1 MNKNISEIINA
12 AIEKELPDLVF
23 KNAKII
29 DVFSLEVIDGDIA
42 VLDDMIIGIGKYHNA
57 KKVIDLKGKFVSPG
71 LIEAHV
77 HIESSLIIPEN
88 FSTVLL
94 KHGITTAVIDPHEIA
109 NVMGIDGIR
118 YMIDSTENTELDIF
132 VMLPSC
138 VPSTPYESS
147 GAVLRAADLKNFYSH
162 PRVLGLGEL
171 MNYPGLLDSDAD
183 LLQKILDAK
192 SFNLSVDGHA
202 PSISAQGL
210 NAYISAGI
218 TTDHECETYEEMKL
232 RLERGMYVF
241 IREGTAAKNLEA
253 LIKYVNYKNNDLICF
268 CTDDKEIIDIEKEG
282 SIDYCVRKAVSFGL
296 DPLLAIKMGSYNAA
310 KAHKLYDR
318 GAIAPGKKAD
328 LVILDDLENFTVS
341 AVYKDGK
348 LIDENPKSDFLKIN
362 DHKIF
367 ISEDISWDIKL
378 NSDKIRA
385 VGLVPN
391 NLFTNEYIMNVETD
405 KNGNFVP
412 DSKKDAVKLFIVE
425 RHSPQNN
432 NVGRGIL
439 HGLKIKKGVI
449 ATTIGHDSHNLIM
462 AGYNNEDFSLALK
475 TLKELNGGITV
486 VADGNVLAVL
496 PLETAGLMTSRPVAE
511 VLEKLEELNKAL
523 IQIGFTGD
531 FSPFLSLSFL
541 SLPVI
546 PKLKITDMGLFDVE
560 KFGFVNIEV

>member
-1 MNKNISEIINA
+1 MTKNISELINA
-12 AIEKELPDLVF
+12 ATEKTLPDLVF
-23 KNAKII
+23 KNAKIV
-29 DVFSLEVIDGDIA
+29 DVFSLEIMEGDIA
-42 VLDDMIIGIGKYHNA
+42 VLDDMIVGIGEYHNA
-57 KKVIDLKGKFVSPG
+57 KKIIDLNGKFVSPG

-94 KHGITTAVIDPHEIA
+94 KHGVTTAVIDPHEIA
-109 NVMGIDGIR
+109 NVMGTEGIQ

-132 VMLPSC
+132 IMLPSC
-138 VPSTPYESS
+138 VPSTQYESS
-147 GAVLRAADLKNFYSH
+147 GAVLKAADLTGFYSH

-171 MNYPGLLDSDAD
+171 MNYPGLLGLDTD
-183 LLQKILDAK
+183 LLQKIYDAK
-192 SFNLSVDGHA
+192 SQNLAVDGHA

-232 RLERGMYVF
+232 RLQRGMYVF
-241 IREGTAAKNLEA
+241 IREGTAARNLEA

-282 SIDYCVRKAVSFGL
+282 SIDYCVRKAVNYGL

-310 KAHKLYDR
+310 KAHRLHDR
-318 GAIAPGKKAD
+318 GAIAPGRKAD
-328 LVILDDLENFTVS
+328 LVILDNLENFTVS
-341 AVYKDGK
+341 SVYKDGK
-348 LIDENPKSDFLKIN
+348 LIDENPKTDFLKIKN
-362 DHKIF
+362 HKIC
-367 ISEDISWDIKL
+367 ISDDINWEIELK
-378 NSDKIRA
+378 SDEIRA
-385 VGLVPN
+385 IGLVPN
-391 NLFTNEYIMNVETD
+391 NLFTNEHIMKVDID
-405 KNGNFVP
+405 KSGNFIP
-412 DSKKDAVKLFIVE
+412 DSEKDAVKLFVIE
-425 RHSPQNN
+425 RHNPDNN

-462 AGYNNEDFSLALK
+462 TGYNNEDFSLALK
-475 TLKELNGGITV
+475 TLKEFDGGITV
-486 VADGNVLAVL
+486 VSDGRVLAVL
-496 PLETAGLMTSRPVAE
+496 PLETAGLMTSKPVNE
-511 VLEKLEELNKAL
+511 VLKNLEKLNKAL
-523 IQIGFTGD
+523 IEIGFEGN

-560 KFGFVNIEV
+560 KFGFADIEV